1 MRREVLME
9 MSKSELDEYAKVIGV
24 DVTGKKTVT
33 QKVASIESARERV
46 ADIDVLGMSV
56 AIPIKRMHDKRV
68 SDLVA
73 KKLMSD
79 DDATELMSLLLGDD
93 QMDSLVARA
102 TDDDG
107 TVDVD
112 AMGLAIARILGA
124 EELKN
129 F

>member
-1 MRREVLME
+1 MME
-9 MSKSELDEYAKVIGV
+9 MSKSELDEYANVIGI
-24 DVTGKKTVT
+24 DVTGKKTVA

-68 SDLVA
+68 SDLVG

-79 DDATELMSLLLGDD
+79 DDATELMRLMLGDD

-107 TVDVD
+107 TVDID
-112 AMGLAIARILGA
+112 AMGLAIARITSA

>member
-93 QMDSLVARA
+93 QMDSLIARA